1 VKDEKLKYNK
11 LSGSFWEGKRLRPRL
26 KANLT
31 EQEEKMLFELRKS
44 TAVSQRV
51 KDRAQV
57 IRLSHEG
64 WFVEKIAAFFGWN
77 IQTVRE
83 TLHRWSRKGL
93 EGLHD
98 APGRGKQARWN
109 ESDMEFLE
117 RCLEEP
123 RSYNRKQLAKKLAD
137 ERGVHLSPGH
147 LRDVLKKRGSC
158 GNERAN
164 LSAPIKTL

>member
-1 VKDEKLKYNK
+1 VRVEKLKYNK
-11 LSGSFWEGKRLRPRL
+11 LPGSFLEGKLMRPRL
-26 KANLT
+26 KAKLS
-31 EQEEKMLFELRKS
+31 EQEDKMLFELRKS
-44 TAVSQRV
+44 PSVPQRV

-77 IQTVRE
+77 VQTVRG
-83 TLHRWSRKGL
+83 TLHRWRKDGL
-93 EGLHD
+93 EGLKD
-98 APGRGKQARWN
+98 ARGRGQKARWN

-137 ERGVHLSPGH
+137 ERGIHLSPGH
-147 LRDVLKKRGSC
+147 LRDVLKKRGLF
-158 GNERAN
+158 GNERVKVTKT
-164 LSAPIKTL
+164 IKTL

>member
-1 VKDEKLKYNK
+1 
-11 LSGSFWEGKRLRPRL
+11 LRPRL

-31 EQEEKMLFELRKS
+31 EQEDQMLFELRKS
-44 TAVSQRV
+44 TSVPQRV

-64 WFVEKIAAFFGWN
+64 WFVEKIASFFGWN

-83 TLHRWSRKGL
+83 TLHRWHRKGL
-93 EGLHD
+93 EGLKD
-98 APGRGKQARWN
+98 APGRGHKARWN

-117 RCLEEP
+117 QCLEEP

-137 ERGVHLSPGH
+137 ERGVYLSPGH

-158 GNERAN
+158 GNGHAKVTET
-164 LSAPIKTL
+164 IKTL

>member
-1 VKDEKLKYNK
+1 M
-11 LSGSFWEGKRLRPRL
+11 RPRL
-26 KANLT
+26 KAKLS
-31 EQEEKMLFELRKS
+31 EQEDKMLYELRKS
-44 TAVSQRV
+44 TSVSQRV

-64 WFVEKIAAFFGWN
+64 WFVEKIATFMAWN

-83 TLHRWSRKGL
+83 TLHRWHKNGL
-93 EGLHD
+93 EGLKD
-98 APGRGKQARWN
+98 ASGRGQKARWN

-147 LRDVLKKRGSC
+147 LRDVLKKRGSF
-158 GNERAN
+158 GNERVKVIET
-164 LSAPIKTL
+164 SKTL